1 MNTCKTP
8 GTETNSNV
16 LSDNAIKADE
26 KLGTTHYLYQGGF
39 WCLSDPVKK

>member
-26 KLGTTHYLYQGGF
+26 KLGTTHYLSYQGG
-39 WCLSDPVKK
+39 CCC